1 MQVDEDGKCYTTSEE
16 IARQTKQFKARGGK
30 VKKVKDQLHTV
41 ASIKKDYDPKGVSYQ
56 EDENIE
62 L

>member
-1 MQVDEDGKCYTTSEE
+1 MQVDDDGKCYTTSEE
-16 IARQTKQFKARGGK
+16 VARQTEEYLAKGGE
-30 VKKVKDQLHTV
+30 VQELENELHTV
-41 ASIKKDYDPKGVSYQ
+41 ASIKKAYDPKGVSYQ